1 MSEAAQLLSS
11 GTWIQPG
18 PATLVVREAG
28 WVLLV
33 PGSKKEVVEA
43 AWTVLGD
50 GPTADDFLDKLV
62 DAGGL
67 ESLDK
72 LPAILYALM
81 DGTTA
86 HIGVKGKTPLAV
98 YTEQGSRLLAGTEDE
113 PLARETV
120 EGVRR
125 IAFGDLPPEES
136 LGGLRLEVGVS
147 RVRGFVQA
155 AIDPSDL
162 DDDARAAL
170 AEQVEQDGRSIEDP
184 EAKKRRA
191 EKPPPPPPKASTPSA
206 PLRKPMMATRP
217 AGAMPTSRQ
226 ASAPAKP
233 SADAGPSVF
242 DDLFGDKKP
251 DPAAEAAP
259 APAAGPAPATG
270 PAPAATA
277 ADSAPA
283 PASSPAPSPS
293 PATPAAD
300 EAAKP
305 PEAAAPTEGAPPAIG
320 AGADPVPPPD
330 RDAVA
335 APVADSSQAPAAEAS
350 EAPQPAGKRRL
361 VSTSL
366 FDRKRRPTTSTD
378 EADKP
383 ASDPGAVAPASSENA
398 EPAPAPEPAPQP
410 EPESATE
417 PAPQSEPSAPARPA
431 PAVEAPSVAPAAEQ
445 QRPSAAPGPSPVAST
460 PTPPPPD
467 EDDDSPVTLVAPI
480 DQDEVAAEESASAP
494 TSAPAPAPAPAQ
506 AQSGAADST
515 ASAASLGFGSD
526 LDATGAYDDLFGKT
540 VFRSIEDAA
549 VRRTEEDE
557 HDEEDESTP
566 AAEGSSQDAEDAAA
580 EPERD
585 EDDQPETLGQPATP
599 TAEAASSAIGGEF
612 IDWVPGVGRAAPEI
626 AQTAA
631 RRASQPAPA
640 QPAYPQVH
648 LAERP
653 PAPVTGPPR
662 AVPPTYGSA
671 PVTREDLGFAQQP
684 GTPSLQAP
692 SGQPSGPQQF
702 GAAFPGTQA
711 PGSQHQPAMEIRQGA
726 SGASGRSASAPHPVA
741 PSGPPPMAA
750 PTSAG
755 QAPAGPSHPQHA
767 NTGSAAP
774 APQAPSRAVMIPGVL
789 CPNGHAN
796 SPERRECRACR
807 GPLEQSTRTVQR
819 PPLGYVDISTG
830 TRFVLDR
837 SAVIGRRPRASR
849 VSADDVP
856 QLITVPSPQQDI
868 SRSHLELRLEGWH
881 VVATDLGTT
890 NGTTLIRPGMEPVR
904 LRSGEGVVLG
914 EGDQLDLGD
923 GIRLMMRG
931 MA

>member
-155 AIDPSDL
+155 AIDPLDL

-206 PLRKPMMATRP
+206 PVRKPMMATRP

-251 DPAAEAAP
+251 
-259 APAAGPAPATG
+259 
-270 PAPAATA
+270 
-277 ADSAPA
+277 
-283 PASSPAPSPS
+283 
-293 PATPAAD
+293 
-300 EAAKP
+300 
-305 PEAAAPTEGAPPAIG
+305 EAAAPTEGAPPAIG

-335 APVADSSQAPAAEAS
+335 AQVTDSSQAPAAEAS

-557 HDEEDESTP
+557 HGEEDESAP
-566 AAEGSSQDAEDAAA
+566 VAEGSSQDAEDAAA
-580 EPERD
+580 EPEHV
-585 EDDQPETLGQPATP
+585 EDDQPETLEKPATP

-711 PGSQHQPAMEIRQGA
+711 PGSQHQPAMQSRQGP

-741 PSGPPPMAA
+741 PSGPPPMAP

-755 QAPAGPSHPQHA
+755 QAPAGPSHPQPA

-796 SPERRECRACR
+796 SPERHECRACR

-856 QLITVPSPQQDI
+856 QLVTVPSPQQDI

-890 NGTTLIRPGMEPVR
+890 NGTTLMRPGMEPVR